1 MPKPK
6 ASTGE
11 KNLIS
16 QRLIELRRQHNMS
29 QRLLAY
35 QLQLN
40 GYDMDKNVITRI
52 ETNKRHVTD
61 VELKAFTEIF
71 HVSYEYLIDGKEQSQ
86 YSNVGGYD
94 FFQKD
99 FFQNFQYFLDIS
111 KIAWYD
117 KRVIQMFYL
126 ITYFCK
132 QLTRLISY
140 QNMCFFI
147 SI

>member
-6 ASTGE
+6 TSTGE

-52 ETNKRHVTD
+52 ETNKRYVTD
-61 VELKAFTEIF
+61 VELKALTEIF
-71 HVSYEYLIDGKEQSQ
+71 NVSYEFPSGRNFTTI
-86 YSNVGGYD
+86 YSPAFNV
-94 FFQKD
+94 
-99 FFQNFQYFLDIS
+99 NFELFHMRIS
-111 KIAWYD
+111 FSTTPSAESNF
-117 KRVIQMFYL
+117 V
-126 ITYFCK
+126 
-132 QLTRLISY
+132 
-140 QNMCFFI
+140 
-147 SI
+147 